1 MKQDWTPTPWGYR
14 TQEYDDW
21 GTVRCEGGFICQAR
35 NPEVSSDDHGEYR
48 RLKKDPFEA
57 NARRIV
63 AAVNATSALSTESL
77 EAGAV
82 GKMAEA
88 LLAVIDATR
97 DYLPPDGISKDECIG
112 RILQATD
119 NAELF
124 HIIRELERK

>member
-1 MKQDWTPTPWGYR
+1 MKQDWTPTPWEFR
-14 TQEYDDW
+14 DDS
-21 GTVRCEGGFICQAR
+21 VEECPSFFSISSIPEGGAGYGDIAYLSLR
-35 NPEVSSDDHGEYR
+35 KPHTG
-48 RLKKDPFEA
+48 A